1 MRILITN
8 DDAAYASALPDLI
21 RWCRKLGEVT
31 CVVPRYEQSGKSHGI
46 ELHKPYEVTQLELAP
61 DITVWA
67 VDSTPADCVRFALLG
82 LKQEFDLC
90 ISGINKGFNI
100 GTDMIYSGTV
110 GAACEAVGLG
120 LKAIAL
126 STSPG
131 YYDHAHEQ
139 LDRVFDFVFSNKLL
153 DQWNLYNINIPPQPQ
168 SIRITRQ
175 GSAYYS
181 DDYKELESG
190 LYMPMGKCVHQ
201 DNGSDEL
208 DTNMTIRG
216 HITVTPITIDKTNL
230 QVYRALQAQS
240 LEERK

>member
-1 MRILITN
+1 MRIALTN
-8 DDAAYASALPDLI
+8 DDGIRGEGLRLLLDWAS
-21 RWCRKLGEVT
+21 RHGEVT
-31 CVVPRYEQSGKSHGI
+31 VVAPKEEQSGKSHSI
-46 ELHKPYEVTQLELAP
+46 ELHRPFEVLPVDMPGA
-61 DITVWA
+61 VKA
-67 VDSTPADCVRFALLG
+67 MSVDSAPADCVRFALLG
-82 LKQEFDLC
+82 LEETFDLV
-90 ISGINKGFNI
+90 ISGVNKGFNI

-110 GAACEAVGLG
+110 GAACEAAGLG

-131 YYDHAHEQ
+131 YYNHAHEH

-153 DQWNLYNINIPPQPQ
+153 DVWDLYNINIPPQPQ

-175 GSAYYS
+175 GSAYYF
-181 DDYKELESG
+181 DDYKELENG
-190 LYMPMGKCVHQ
+190 MYMPMGKCVHR

-216 HITVTPITIDKTNL
+216 HITITPITIDKTNL

-240 LEERK
+240 LEEK